1 MQLGRLFFA
10 LFFFVILFKIG
21 VIHCAVWVIFAD
33 QFIDMTISYKW
44 LSQYLPVQ
52 LEPQDLSE
60 ILTSLGLEVEHMAL
74 QETVKGGLQGLL
86 IGKVTH
92 CETHP
97 NADKLSLTKVDIGQQ
112 DLLSIV
118 CGAPNVAAGQTV
130 VVAPVGCVIHPLK
143 GDSFEIRKAKI
154 RGEESQG
161 MICAEDEIGLGESH
175 DGILILPDH
184 LQAGTKASDYF
195 QIPEPDYIYE
205 IGLTPNRMDAMSHLG
220 VARDVCAYLSHH
232 RQQSFEAIIP
242 NVDIST
248 DNTNPAEISVEIQD
262 ATRCARYSGLL
273 IKNIQVGESPEWLK
287 QQLKSI
293 GLRPINQIVDITNFV
308 LHECGQ
314 PLHAFDFDKIR
325 GGKIQVKTLANDTSF
340 IALDGQT
347 IQLCNDDL
355 MICDSE
361 GGMCIAGV
369 YGGLHSG
376 VQADTQNI
384 FLESAWFQ
392 PESIRKTSMRY
403 QLRTDAATRF
413 EKGADI
419 NQVIYAL
426 KRAAGMILEMAGGEI
441 SGTLIDLYPQPKPTP
456 EVQISYS
463 QIHHLSGKKYS
474 EQTILQILKSLRF
487 EILHTDTEGILV
499 GVPSSKSDISLPADI
514 VEEIM
519 RVDGLDQIA
528 FPGKLSY
535 TMPDPEHAF
544 RSNIK
549 RQVSAQLVAKGFYEM
564 FTNSIT
570 NAAYYPERNDLVQM
584 MNSLSANLDVMRP
597 SMLETGLESMAYN
610 FNRRNQHL
618 KFFEFGKV
626 YTRQDEKFQETE
638 MLALFVSATVQLPH
652 WSMSPRQADIYYLRG
667 LIEALFPQLVFVFEE
682 MNSGLN
688 ILYRNQPIGQIL
700 QVSLERLKQMDIKQ
714 EVWYAELNWTI
725 LKKALEQTK
734 VVFQDIPKFP
744 VVWRDLSL
752 VVDKK
757 VAYAD
762 IQKAVRQAKS
772 KLLREVNLFDIFE
785 SEKLGKDKISYAL
798 NFSFYDQQ
806 KTLTDAEIESEM
818 SVLLKSLQEKV
829 GASIRN

>member
-1 MQLGRLFFA
+1 
-10 LFFFVILFKIG
+10 
-21 VIHCAVWVIFAD
+21 
-33 QFIDMTISYKW
+33 
-44 LSQYLPVQ
+44 
-52 LEPQDLSE
+52 
-60 ILTSLGLEVEHMAL
+60 
-74 QETVKGGLQGLL
+74 
-86 IGKVTH
+86 
-92 CETHP
+92 
-97 NADKLSLTKVDIGQQ
+97 
-112 DLLSIV
+112 
-118 CGAPNVAAGQTV
+118 
-130 VVAPVGCVIHPLK
+130 
-143 GDSFEIRKAKI
+143 
-154 RGEESQG
+154 
-161 MICAEDEIGLGESH
+161 
-175 DGILILPDH
+175 
-184 LQAGTKASDYF
+184 
-195 QIPEPDYIYE
+195 
-205 IGLTPNRMDAMSHLG
+205 
-220 VARDVCAYLSHH
+220 
-232 RQQSFEAIIP
+232 
-242 NVDIST
+242 
-248 DNTNPAEISVEIQD
+248 
-262 ATRCARYSGLL
+262 
-273 IKNIQVGESPEWLK
+273 
-287 QQLKSI
+287 
-293 GLRPINQIVDITNFV
+293 
-308 LHECGQ
+308 
-314 PLHAFDFDKIR
+314 
-325 GGKIQVKTLANDTSF
+325 
-340 IALDGQT
+340 
-347 IQLCNDDL
+347 
-355 MICDSE
+355 
-361 GGMCIAGV
+361 
-369 YGGLHSG
+369 
-376 VQADTQNI
+376 
-384 FLESAWFQ
+384 
-392 PESIRKTSMRY
+392 
-403 QLRTDAATRF
+403 
-413 EKGADI
+413 
-419 NQVIYAL
+419 
-426 KRAAGMILEMAGGEI
+426 
-441 SGTLIDLYPQPKPTP
+441 
-456 EVQISYS
+456 
-463 QIHHLSGKKYS
+463 
-474 EQTILQILKSLRF
+474 
-487 EILHTDTEGILV
+487 
-499 GVPSSKSDISLPADI
+499 
-514 VEEIM
+514 
-519 RVDGLDQIA
+519 
-528 FPGKLSY
+528 
-535 TMPDPEHAF
+535 
-544 RSNIK
+544 
-549 RQVSAQLVAKGFYEM
+549 M